1 MKKIF
6 FEILVCMLLIGTVVS
21 SVNAAENWTEEQ
33 KLLPPAPTFGFGCSI
48 TLSGYTALIGAQFED
63 NYKGAAY
70 VFTRSGATWIQQA
83 KLMASDGAVED
94 RFGNA
99 VSLYGDTALIGAK
112 GDADYGTNT
121 GSVYVFTRNG
131 TNWTQQAKLLASDG
145 AEQDGFGFSVSLSGD
160 TALIGAWHDDDKAS
174 DSGSAYVFTRTDTNW
189 MQQAKLLASNGA
201 VNDYFG
207 EVVSL
212 DGDTAFIGA
221 SSKDSTYVFT
231 RTGNTWTQKQ
241 ELSSV
246 GWHFSISGDTA
257 LITHNKYPYQP
268 SVYVFTRTGNTWT
281 KQTEFVASD
290 SSLSFG
296 NSVSLSGDTALIG
309 DTHGLGAA
317 YVFTHIENTWT
328 QQYKLLASDGYEGD
342 NFGTLVFLDGNIALI
357 AAYSNDRNDNSV
369 YVFTTGIENQ
379 PPTASYTWNPS
390 NPMINQQINFD
401 ASSSSDS
408 DGLITKY
415 EWDWNNDSTYV
426 DSKTTPTVAH
436 SWSQVGN
443 YSVTVRVTD
452 NDGATSTKTMVVIV
466 GSESGNQTPDTST
479 KTPGFEL
486 IFFMCAIT
494 ISILLWKKKK
504 NK

>member
-6 FEILVCMLLIGTVVS
+6 FEILVCMLLIGTVGS

-33 KLLPPAPTFGFGCSI
+33 KLLPPVPTFGFGCSI
-48 TLSGYTALIGAQFED
+48 ALSGNTVLIGAQFED
-63 NYKGAAY
+63 NNKGAAY

-83 KLMASDGAVED
+83 KLIASDGAVDD

-112 GDADYGTNT
+112 GDADHGTNT

-131 TNWTQQAKLLASDG
+131 TNWTQQTKLLASDG
-145 AEQDGFGFSVSLSGD
+145 AEQ
-160 TALIGAWHDDDKAS
+160 
-174 DSGSAYVFTRTDTNW
+174 
-189 MQQAKLLASNGA
+189 
-201 VNDYFG
+201 DYFG

-212 DGDTAFIGA
+212 DGDTAFVGA

-241 ELSSV
+241 ELSV

-296 NSVSLSGDTALIG
+296 YSVSLSGDTALVG

-317 YVFTHIENTWT
+317 YVFTYTDNTWT

-342 NFGTLVFLDGNIALI
+342 NFGTIVSIDGNIALI

-379 PPTASYTWNPS
+379 PPTASFTWAPS

-408 DGLITKY
+408 DGSITKY
-415 EWDWNNDSTYV
+415 EWDWNNDTTYV
-426 DSKTTPTVAH
+426 DSKTTPTVTH

-443 YSVTVRVTD
+443 YSVTLRVTD
-452 NDGATSTKTMVVIV
+452 NEGATSTKTMVVTV
-466 GSESGNQTPDTST
+466 GSESENQTPDTST

-486 IFFMCAIT
+486 IFFLCAIA
-494 ISILLWKKKK
+494 ISILLWKKKR